1 MKFVKPCPRIPGTHP
16 ADTGKLCKALSQ
28 DSRHISCGHRQALQ
42 SPVPGFPAHILRT
55 PASSAKLCPRVG
67 RGIPPGNCKA
77 LSSGFPAHILADT
90 GKLCKALSPGF
101 PAHILRTPASSAKP
115 CPPVTVKQGGMTT
128 AIPCKK
134 KTAVKPPSRILVVF
148 LITYGDSK
156 PEGNSL
162 SCKGTCKGW

>member
-1 MKFVKPCPRIPGTHP
+1 MKFVKPCPRIPGTYPCGHRQALQSSVP
-16 ADTGKLCKALSQ
+16 GFPAHILADTGKFCKALSQ
-28 DSRHISCGHRQALQ
+28 DSRHTSCGHRQALQ
-42 SPVPGFPAHILRT
+42 SPV
-55 PASSAKLCPRVG
+55 
-67 RGIPPGNCKA
+67 
-77 LSSGFPAHILADT
+77 
-90 GKLCKALSPGF
+90 PGF

-134 KTAVKPPSRILVVF
+134 KTAVKPPSRILFVF

>member
-1 MKFVKPCPRIPGTHP
+1 MKFVKPCPRIPGTYP
-16 ADTGKLCKALSQ
+16 ADTGKLCKALSPGGAW
-28 DSRHISCGHRQALQ
+28 DSPGELQ

-55 PASSAKLCPRVG
+55 PANSAKPCPRVG

-77 LSSGFPAHILADT
+77 
-90 GKLCKALSPGF
+90 
-101 PAHILRTPASSAKP
+101 

-134 KTAVKPPSRILVVF
+134 KTAVKPPSQILFVF

>member
-16 ADTGKLCKALSQ
+16 ADTGKFCKALSQ
-28 DSRHISCGHRQALQ
+28 DSRHTSCGHRQALQ

-55 PASSAKLCPRVG
+55 PANSAKLCPRVG

-77 LSSGFPAHILADT
+77 LSPDSRHI
-90 GKLCKALSPGF
+90 S
-101 PAHILRTPASSAKP
+101 LRTPASSAKP

-134 KTAVKPPSRILVVF
+134 KTAVKPPSRILFVF

>member
-16 ADTGKLCKALSQ
+16 ADTCKLCKALSP
-28 DSRHISCGHRQALQ
+28 DSRHTSCGHRQALQ
-42 SPVPGFPAHILRT
+42 SPVPGWGVGFPRGT
-55 PASSAKLCPRVG
+55 AKPCPR
-67 RGIPPGNCKA
+67 IPGTHPCGHRQALQSSVPGWGV
-77 LSSGFPAHILADT
+77 GFPRGT
-90 GKLCKALSPGF
+90 
-101 PAHILRTPASSAKP
+101 AKP

-134 KTAVKPPSRILVVF
+134 KTAVKPPSRILFVF

>member
-16 ADTGKLCKALSQ
+16 ADTGKFCKALSP
-28 DSRHISCGHRQALQ
+28 DSRHTSCGHRQILQ
-42 SPVPGFPAHILRT
+42 SPVPGFPAHILRI
-55 PASSAKLCPRVG
+55 PASSAKPCPRVG

-77 LSSGFPAHILADT
+77 LSPGH
-90 GKLCKALSPGF
+90 GKAGRHDYGYSL
-101 PAHILRTPASSAKP
+101 
-115 CPPVTVKQGGMTT
+115 Q
-128 AIPCKK
+128 K
-134 KTAVKPPSRILVVF
+134 KTAVKPPSRILFVL